1 MTGEPVQMTPEEPV
15 LSGAEG
21 YMPLSPRRK
30 SRPVHVG
37 DVQVGG
43 DAPVVV
49 QTMTNTDTA
58 DARSTLEQTARLADE
73 GAEIVRVAVPDKA
86 AAAALPDIVRGTPV
100 PLIADIHF
108 DYRLALASIKAGVH
122 GLRLNPGNIRD
133 ADKVREVVRA
143 AKERGIPIRIGVN
156 EGSLPPIPPLADGE
170 LPPPKPRRMVDA
182 ALWEI
187 GILEEMGFEDIKISL
202 KAFDVP
208 TMVTAYRE
216 IAKRVP
222 YPLHLGVT
230 EAGTPGAGSV
240 RSAVGIGL
248 LLAEGIGD
256 TIRVSLA
263 ADPAEEL
270 PVAWNI
276 LSSLNIR
283 QRGATIVAC
292 PTCGRIEVDLIPLAN
307 QVEAHFQKLGKPITV
322 AVMGCVVNGP
332 GESRDADIGLA
343 AGKGKGAIFRKGEV
357 VRIVPEEQFLS
368 ALIEEGRQVIA
379 ERFGEA
385 PPAPKAD
392 ELDAVIPMT
401 VVDSA
406 ATRPGRASRR

>member
-1 MTGEPVQMTPEEPV
+1 MTDEPFT
-15 LSGAEG
+15 
-21 YMPLSPRRK
+21 LSPRRK

-43 DAPVVV
+43 DADVVV

-58 DARSTLEQTARLADE
+58 DAKATIEQIASLADE
-73 GAEIVRVAVPDKA
+73 GSEIVRIAVPDKRA
-86 AAAALPDIVRGTPV
+86 AAAVPEIVAKTVV

-108 DYRLALASIKAGVH
+108 DHRLALEAIKGGIH

-143 AKERGIPIRIGVN
+143 AQPRGISIRIGVN
-156 EGSLPPIPPLADGE
+156 EGSLPPIPALKDGE
-170 LPPPKPRRMVDA
+170 LPPSKVSRMVDA

-187 GILEEMGFEDIKISL
+187 GVLTEMGFEDIKLSM

-208 TMVTAYRE
+208 TMVSAYRA
-216 IAKRVP
+216 IAPKIH

-230 EAGTPGAGSV
+230 EAGTPGSGSV
-240 RSAVGIGL
+240 RSAVGIGV

-263 ADPAEEL
+263 ADPVEEL
-270 PVAWNI
+270 PVCWDI
-276 LSSLNIR
+276 LKSLNLR

-307 QVEAHFQKLGKPITV
+307 AVEETFKRIGKPITV

-343 AGKGKGAIFRKGEV
+343 AGKGRGAIFRKGEV
-357 VRIVPEEQFLS
+357 VRVVQEEQFMT
-368 ALIEEGRQVIA
+368 ALLEEGAKVIE
-379 ERFGEA
+379 ERFGETIDISQFLHA
-385 PPAPKAD
+385 SPNGDSLDEMISLTPVVASPP
-392 ELDAVIPMT
+392 L
-401 VVDSA
+401 
-406 ATRPGRASRR
+406 PGRAARRG

>member
-1 MTGEPVQMTPEEPV
+1 MTDEPLP
-15 LSGAEG
+15 LSG
-21 YMPLSPRRK
+21 RRK

-58 DARSTLEQTARLADE
+58 DANATVEQIARLADE
-73 GAEIVRVAVPDKA
+73 GAEIVRIAVPDKRA
-86 AAAALPDIVRGTPV
+86 AAAVAEVVKRTPV

-108 DYRLALASIKAGVH
+108 DHRLALASVEAGIH
-122 GLRLNPGNIRD
+122 GLRLNPGNIREI
-133 ADKVREVVRA
+133 AKVREVVKA
-143 AKERGIPIRIGVN
+143 AKERGISIRIGVN
-156 EGSLPPIPPLADGE
+156 EGSLPPIAALADGE
-170 LPPPKPRRMVDA
+170 LPPPKTQRMVDA

-187 GILEEMGFEDIKISL
+187 GVLEEMGFEDIKLSL

-216 IAKRVP
+216 IAGRVP

-230 EAGTPGAGSV
+230 EAGLPGAGTV
-240 RSAVGIGL
+240 RSSVGIGV

-263 ADPAEEL
+263 ADPVEEL
-270 PVAWNI
+270 PVCWDI
-276 LSSLNIR
+276 LKSLNIR
-283 QRGATIVAC
+283 FRGATIVAC
-292 PTCGRIEVDLIPLAN
+292 PTCGRIEVDLIPLAQ
-307 QVEAHFQKLGKPITV
+307 QVEEHFKTLGKPITV

-332 GESRDADIGLA
+332 GESRDADVGLA

-357 VRIVPEEQFLS
+357 VRVVREEEFFT
-368 ALIEEGRQVIA
+368 ALLEEGRQVLLERGEDVGLPQPSNGHDDLIA
-379 ERFGEA
+379 LT
-385 PPAPKAD
+385 P
-392 ELDAVIPMT
+392 
-401 VVDSA
+401 VDGRSL
-406 ATRPGRASRR
+406 PGRAARRGG

>member
-1 MTGEPVQMTPEEPV
+1 VTDEPF
-15 LSGAEG
+15 A
-21 YMPLSPRRK
+21 LSPRRK

-58 DARSTLEQTARLADE
+58 DARATIEQIARLADE
-73 GAEIVRVAVPDKA
+73 GSEIVRIAVPDKRA
-86 AAAALPDIVRGTPV
+86 AAAVPEIVAKTVV

-108 DYRLALASIKAGVH
+108 DHRLALEAIKGGIH

-133 ADKVREVVRA
+133 AEKVREVVREA
-143 AKERGIPIRIGVN
+143 QPRGISIRIGVN
-156 EGSLPPIPPLADGE
+156 EGSLPPIPALGDGE
-170 LPPPKPRRMVDA
+170 LPPSKVSRMVDA

-187 GILEEMGFEDIKISL
+187 GVLTEMGFEDIKLSM

-208 TMVTAYRE
+208 TMVSAYRA
-216 IAKRVP
+216 IAPKIP

-230 EAGTPGAGSV
+230 EAGTPGSGSV
-240 RSAVGIGL
+240 RSAVGIGV

-270 PVAWNI
+270 PVCWDI
-276 LSSLNIR
+276 LKSLNLR

-307 QVEAHFQKLGKPITV
+307 AVEETFKKIGKPITV

-343 AGKGKGAIFRKGEV
+343 AGKGRGAIFRKGEV
-357 VRIVPEEQFLS
+357 VRVVQEEQFMT
-368 ALIEEGRQVIA
+368 ALLEEGAKVIE
-379 ERFGEA
+379 ERFGETI
-385 PPAPKAD
+385 D
-392 ELDAVIPMT
+392 ISEFLDAVPNGHPLDEMISLTP
-401 VVDSA
+401 VA
-406 ATRPGRASRR
+406 ASPQLPGRAARRG